1 MIDTT
6 ERAVQIARVRA
17 LVRSGAAEKIRVA
30 SGLTI
35 SEVARAVGVY
45 PSTVFRW
52 ESGSRVPRGERA
64 VRYLQ
69 LLERLLGRENR

>member
-6 ERAVQIARVRA
+6 ERTVQIARVRA

-30 SGLTI
+30 SGLSK

-45 PSTVFRW
+45 PSTVSRW
-52 ESGSRVPRGERA
+52 ESCSRVPRGERA
-64 VRYLQ
+64 VRYAQ